1 MECRKEHFG
10 YPKVKSLNGLF
21 GLRHYASNAV
31 LQQDEVLQLCKART
45 VNNCNLVEM
54 PTSVS
59 NLLYA
64 GEIRIFNFIESMNP
78 LNVRKEMENCLPS
91 AFQFWANPEFRKIL
105 DEKIVSLV
113 YGGKH

>member
-1 MECRKEHFG
+1 M
-10 YPKVKSLNGLF
+10 KSLNGLF
-21 GLRHYASNAV
+21 GLRRYASNAV
-31 LQQDEVLQLCKART
+31 LQQDEVLQLWKART

-78 LNVRKEMENCLPS
+78 LNVRKEMETVFRLFFNFGL
-91 AFQFWANPEFRKIL
+91 FLNFERFWTK
-105 DEKIVSLV
+105 K
-113 YGGKH
+113 